1 MLCDNIIP
9 CFNHYSALLCK
20 TMHTFCLLV
29 SLKKQHPTTF
39 TGSFDF
45 MSLEAATTFFI
56 AIFIFAITPGPG
68 TFALLARALVS
79 GAWSCLPM
87 AVGMAVS
94 DIVYLVLA
102 TFGLAAIAENYG
114 GLFTVIRFV
123 GAAYLLYL
131 GYKMWTAK
139 IDTDFKVNESSSDL
153 KPKDWLAGFVQGFL
167 ISASNP
173 KVILFYIAFLPT
185 FIDLTA
191 LNTSDIALLSVLTL
205 FALLAGLMLVSIGAS
220 SVRKYLK
227 SESALKKLNR
237 TAGSIMIAAGLFLVS
252 RGSSA

>member
-1 MLCDNIIP
+1 MV
-9 CFNHYSALLCK
+9 LL
-20 TMHTFCLLV
+20 
-29 SLKKQHPTTF
+29 
-39 TGSFDF
+39 F
-45 MSLEAATTFFI
+45 MPLEAAITFFI

-79 GAWSCLPM
+79 GAWSCFPM

-94 DIVYLVLA
+94 DIIYLILA
-102 TFGLAAIAENYG
+102 TFGLATIAENYG
-114 GLFTVIRFV
+114 GLFTAIRFI

-139 IDTDFKVNESSSDL
+139 VEANFNVDESGNGL
-153 KPKDWLAGFVQGFL
+153 KRKDWLSGFIQGFL

-191 LNTSDIALLSVLTL
+191 LNTSDIALLSVLTF
-205 FALLAGLMLVSIGAS
+205 FALMAGLMLVSVGAS

-237 TAGSIMIAAGLFLVS
+237 TAGSIMIGAGLFLVS
-252 RGSSA
+252 RGSSS

>member
-1 MLCDNIIP
+1 
-9 CFNHYSALLCK
+9 
-20 TMHTFCLLV
+20 
-29 SLKKQHPTTF
+29 
-39 TGSFDF
+39 
-45 MSLEAATTFFI
+45 MSLEASITFFL

-87 AVGMAVS
+87 SIGMAIS
-94 DIVYLVLA
+94 DIIYLILSTLGLA
-102 TFGLAAIAENYG
+102 TIAVNYG
-114 GLFTVIRFV
+114 ELFTAIRLI

-131 GYKMWTAK
+131 GYKMWTADV
-139 IDTDFKVNESSSDL
+139 DTSFKNEAIQSGSKKRNWIS
-153 KPKDWLAGFVQGFL
+153 GFIQGFL

-185 FIDLTA
+185 FLDLTA
-191 LNTSDIALLSVLTL
+191 LNHSDILLLSVLTF
-205 FALLAGLMLVSIGAS
+205 FALLAGLMLISVGAS

-237 TAGSIMIAAGLFLVS
+237 TAGSIMIGAGIFLVS
-252 RGSSA
+252 RGSSS

>member
-1 MLCDNIIP
+1 
-9 CFNHYSALLCK
+9 
-20 TMHTFCLLV
+20 
-29 SLKKQHPTTF
+29 
-39 TGSFDF
+39 
-45 MSLEAATTFFI
+45 MSLEAAITFFI

-87 AVGMAVS
+87 ALGATIS
-94 DIVYLVLA
+94 DIIYLILS
-102 TFGLAAIAENYG
+102 TLGLSVIAENYG
-114 GLFTVIRFV
+114 GLFTAIRLV

-139 IDTDFKVNESSSDL
+139 VDTNFNEASKSAS
-153 KPKDWLAGFVQGFL
+153 KRKDWISGFVQGFL

-191 LNTSDIALLSVLTL
+191 LNNSDIILLSVLTF
-205 FALLAGLMLVSIGAS
+205 FALMGGLMSVSVGAS

-227 SESALKKLNR
+227 SESALKRLNR
-237 TAGSIMIAAGLFLVS
+237 TAGSIMIGAGLFLVS
-252 RGSSA
+252 RSSSS